1 MKRPIETYGLVAD
14 FVLKYNLYIKMI
26 AQYIYIFLCVHVYM
40 CVCVYI
46 YIYIMCIY
54 YMIRIMITLL

>member
-26 AQYIYIFLCVHVYM
+26 AQYIYIYICVFMYIYV
-40 CVCVYI
+40 CVCI
-46 YIYIMCIY
+46 YIYNVYILY
-54 YMIRIMITLL
+54 D

>member
-54 YMIRIMITLL
+54 YMTRIMITLL

>member
-26 AQYIYIFLCVHVYM
+26 AQYIYIYIFLCVHVYIY
-40 CVCVYI
+40 VCV

-54 YMIRIMITLL
+54 YMTRIMITLL